1 MAKVS
6 TRTPPL
12 ISLYF
17 CQERGD
23 PDYGSCLWAVFN
35 FDLERYELS
44 ITSDCGNYAY
54 GWVPTHKSESFMHL
68 MARLDSGYL
77 LDMLTVIKRVEDR
90 KPGRPM
96 WLCQCECG
104 NTVVVSST
112 NLLRTN
118 STKSCGCLR
127 HTSSP
132 TLIDLRG
139 KTFGKLKV
147 IEKDPDSKPCKAKWI
162 CECKCG
168 NIVSVLSDS
177 LRNGKTRS
185 CGCARSQI
193 KHDLTNQTFGFLKVI
208 EPVKNERIKGN
219 ETRWKCL
226 CQNCGRTV
234 EVSSYWL
241 RHSDPYGHCKCT
253 RFNKPL

>member
-1 MAKVS
+1 MGKLIDL
-6 TRTPPL
+6 TDRT
-12 ISLYF
+12 F
-17 CQERGD
+17 
-23 PDYGSCLWAVFN
+23 
-35 FDLERYELS
+35 
-44 ITSDCGNYAY
+44 
-54 GWVPTHKSESFMHL
+54 
-68 MARLDSGYL
+68 
-77 LDMLTVIKRVEDR
+77 DMLTVIKRVEDR

-127 HTSSP
+127 HTPSP

-147 IEKDPDSKPCKAKWI
+147 IEKDPDSKPGKAKWV

-208 EPVKNERIKGN
+208 ESVKNERIKGN

>member
-1 MAKVS
+1 
-6 TRTPPL
+6 
-12 ISLYF
+12 
-17 CQERGD
+17 
-23 PDYGSCLWAVFN
+23 
-35 FDLERYELS
+35 
-44 ITSDCGNYAY
+44 
-54 GWVPTHKSESFMHL
+54 
-68 MARLDSGYL
+68 
-77 LDMLTVIKRVEDR
+77 
-90 KPGRPM
+90 M

-147 IEKDPDSKPCKAKWI
+147 IEKDPDSKPGKAKWI

-193 KHDLTNQTFGFLKVI
+193 KHDLTNQTFGFLNVI

-226 CQNCGRTV
+226 CQNCGHTV